1 MADEVK
7 PVTAFARP
15 TVKKDYYLNMGP
27 QHPSTHGVLRLLL
40 HLDGETVLDCRPYI
54 GYVHR
59 AQEKIA
65 ESKPYLAY
73 FPFTSRMDYLCGL
86 IYNWGWAGVV
96 ERMLGIQVPRRAE
109 FIRVLVSELN
119 RLSSH
124 LVWLG
129 TYLMDLGG
137 LTPFFYCFDDREK
150 ILDIL
155 EETTGYRLTY
165 NYMRFGGVERDLAPG
180 FADKVRA
187 FLKGFRRRLR
197 DYDGLITKNIIFIVR
212 TKDIA
217 VLPAER
223 ALQYGVTGPNLRG
236 TGVRY
241 DVRRAEPYGVY
252 PEMDFEIPIGT
263 NGDTFDRY
271 YVRMQEMEQSCRIIE
286 QALDKIPDGPVRAE
300 GVPKTIK
307 PPKGEAYF
315 AVESARGQFGLYVV
329 SDGST
334 IPYRVKT
341 RTPSFGNLSVLPTL
355 LAGYKMSDIV
365 SILGSFDVVLPEIDR

>member
-1 MADEVK
+1 MADEVR
-7 PVTAFARP
+7 PAAAFARP
-15 TVKKDYYLNMGP
+15 TVQKDYYLNMGP

-40 HLDGETVLDCRPYI
+40 HLDGETVLDTRPYI
-54 GYVHR
+54 GYIHR

-65 ESKPYLAY
+65 ESKVYLGY

-86 IYNWGWAGVV
+86 IFNWGWAGVV
-96 ERMLGIQVPRRAE
+96 ERMLGIQAPRRAE
-109 FIRVLVSELN
+109 FIRVIVSELN

-165 NYMRFGGVERDLAPG
+165 NYMRFGGVENDLAPG

-187 FLKGFRRRLR
+187 FLKGFRKRLR
-197 DYDGLITKNIIFIVR
+197 DYEALITKNIIFIVR

-223 ALQYGVTGPNLRG
+223 ALEYGVTGPNLRG
-236 TGVRY
+236 SGIRY

-252 PEMDFEIPIGT
+252 PELDFEIPTGT
-263 NGDTFDRY
+263 TGDTFDRY
-271 YVRMQEMEQSCRIIE
+271 NVRMQEMEQSCRIIE
-286 QALDKIPDGPVRAE
+286 QVLDKIPDGPVRATD
-300 GVPKTIK
+300 VPKSIK
-307 PPKGEAYF
+307 PPKGEGYF
-315 AVESARGQFGLYVV
+315 AVETARGQFGIYVV

-334 IPYRVKT
+334 IPYRVKL

-355 LAGYKMSDIV
+355 LVGYKMSDIV
-365 SILGSFDVVLPEIDR
+365 SILGGFDVVLPEIDR